1 MYVKIYSL
9 VNYDHCDKI
18 CNSLNSRNGVIPAI
32 NPHLYQCV
40 FKGPLKCDT
49 LEDILEY
56 FYEYTNPLFYNGSL
70 VDADIIVTPSGSYC
84 LVDDAFF
91 EVSFNE
97 SKVHRNPKMVRSV
110 MIIPGLPAFETEF
123 SSDHKTLE
131 DILDGNIT
139 TIDITNEIC
148 LVINN
153 ENNPDYYDNFPFTGD
168 YGVVYGP
175 ALFVKFQGDQAV
187 SLSDDEIQKYLKKFG
202 TPHFYDGLIFSTKDG
217 YCCYQPTTAERPST
231 FEIQELGTP
240 DVVYVQPDYQDQ
252 ARQSICR
259 GCPFMGDGCNAC
271 LHD

>member
-9 VNYDHCDKI
+9 INDDHCDKI
-18 CNSLNSRNGVIPAI
+18 CNSLESHNGVKPAI
-32 NPHLYQCV
+32 TPHLYQCV

-56 FYEYTNPLFYNGSL
+56 FYDYTNPLFYNGSL

-84 LVDDAFF
+84 LVDDTFF
-91 EVSFNE
+91 EVSLDE
-97 SKVHRNPKMVRSV
+97 SKVYRNPKMVRSV

-123 SSDHKTLE
+123 ASDHETLK
-131 DILDGNIT
+131 DILDGDYT
-139 TIDITNEIC
+139 TIDVTDDIS

-153 ENNPDYYDNFPFTGD
+153 DYNPDYYSDFPFTGD

-175 ALFVKFQGDQAV
+175 ALFVKFQGDKAV
-187 SLSDDEIQKYLKKFG
+187 SLSDEEIRKLLNMYG

-217 YCCYQPTTAERPST
+217 YCCYQPTTQEMPSN
-231 FEIQELGTP
+231 FEVLELGYP
-240 DVVYVQPDYQDQ
+240 DSIYFPTGRSDEN
-252 ARQSICR
+252 RQSVCH
-259 GCPFMGDGCNAC
+259 GCPFEGNGCNAC